1 MHFDKD
7 ELLITNGGS
16 EALLFAMM
24 ATCDPGDKL
33 LIPEPFYTNY
43 NGFGQCVNVGVAPI
57 TTKAE
62 NGFHLPSKEEILSKI
77 DDKVKAILL
86 SNPGNPTGAIY
97 SKEELE
103 MIAEI
108 AIEKDLWIISDEVY
122 REFVYDGLEYTS
134 FGNLKQVEDRVI
146 IIDSVSINVGVAPIT
161 TKAEYGFN
169 LPSKDEILSKIAEKV
184 KAILLSNPGNPTG
197 AIYSK
202 EELEMIAEIAIEKE
216 LWLISDEVYREF
228 VYDGLEYTSFGN
240 LKQVED
246 RVIIIDSVSK
256 RYSACGAVIIIDS
269 VSKRYSACG
278 ARIGSIASK
287 NKELIAQ
294 IMKLCQG
301 RLCVPTLEQVGAVE
315 LYKTPV
321 SYFKE
326 VNDEYRKRRDVL
338 YSELM
343 KVDGVICEKPTG
355 AFYIVAKL
363 PVDKVSYF
371 KEVNDE
377 YRKRRDVLYSEL
389 MKVDG
394 VICEKPT
401 GAFYIVAKLPVD
413 NAEDFVKWMLTEF
426 RVDNETVMATPA
438 EGFYATPGL
447 GRDEIRLAYILKEED
462 LRKAAKILKEGLEA
476 YVKLNK

>member
-1 MHFDKD
+1 MNNFSNRVTAMQSSPIRKLVPFATAAKEEGVKVYHLNIGQPDIKTPRGFFDAVKNFDNEVLEYAVSQGIPELIEALQNYYKTYDMHFDKD

-146 IIDSVSINVGVAPIT
+146 IIDSVS
-161 TKAEYGFN
+161 
-169 LPSKDEILSKIAEKV
+169 
-184 KAILLSNPGNPTG
+184 
-197 AIYSK
+197 
-202 EELEMIAEIAIEKE
+202 
-216 LWLISDEVYREF
+216 
-228 VYDGLEYTSFGN
+228 
-240 LKQVED
+240 
-246 RVIIIDSVSK
+246 
-256 RYSACGAVIIIDS
+256 
-269 VSKRYSACG
+269 KRYSACG

-363 PVDKVSYF
+363 PV
-371 KEVNDE
+371 E
-377 YRKRRDVLYSEL
+377 
-389 MKVDG
+389 
-394 VICEKPT
+394 
-401 GAFYIVAKLPVD
+401 

-426 RVDNETVMATPA
+426 RDNNETVMATPA

-447 GRDEIRLAYILKEED
+447 GKDEIRLAYILKEED
-462 LRKAAKILKEGLEA
+462 LRRAATLLKEGLEA